1 MKRIHLLS
9 PRLANQIA
17 AGEVVERPANIIKEL
32 VENSLDAGAQRIEI
46 DVEQGGIKLL
56 RIRDDG
62 HGIPKD
68 DLPLALSRH
77 ATSKITTLDD
87 LEAVHSLGFRGEAL
101 ASISSVSRLTMTSA
115 TTPAEGEAEQAWQVE
130 VEGREMAATVKPAAH
145 PKGTTLEVRDLFFNT
160 PARRK
165 FLRTEKTEF
174 NHVDEYFK
182 RLALSRY
189 DVAFSLRH
197 NQKVIHSLR
206 PATRTIDKEKRVAA
220 LLGTKFIDA
229 ALHVDA
235 EAAGLGLTGWGGLP
249 TFSRSA
255 ADMQYFFVNG
265 RVVRDRLVAHAIK
278 QAYRDVLYHGRQP
291 AFVLYLTVDPALVDV
306 NVHPTKHEVR
316 FRDGRLVHDY
326 LFRTLHKALADVRP
340 DHQTAPTSLQGSG
353 VLKGGETSGYAS
365 SGMTSPALMAN
376 SLQPV
381 TGIQAGEFSEQTR
394 MSLLPGRNPLSGQP
408 LSGQPLSGQANSP
421 AGVQEHLNAY
431 QALSQP
437 LNIAANGSANAVTT
451 EERIDP
457 ETGEITTVQL
467 ESTLPASEQ
476 YDIPP
481 LGFAI
486 AQLHGI
492 YILSQNAH
500 GLVVVDMHAAHERI
514 TYERLK
520 IAVDNQNVQSQP
532 LLVPITL
539 SVSEGEADAAEQ
551 FSDEFARFGVLLQR
565 AAPESIMIRQI
576 PVILQQAEVERLVTD
591 MLADLMQHGS
601 SDRIQAH
608 RNEILGTMA
617 CHGSVRANRKLTLPE
632 MNGLLRDMEATER
645 SGQCNHGRPTWT
657 QMSMSDLDKLFLRG
671 R

>member
-32 VENSLDAGAQRIEI
+32 VENSLDADSTRIEI

-77 ATSKITTLDD
+77 ATSKISTLDD
-87 LEAVHSLGFRGEAL
+87 LEAVRSLGFRGEAL

-115 TTPAEGEAEQAWQVE
+115 TAPKEGEPEGESGQAWQVE
-130 VEGREMAATVKPAAH
+130 VEGREMAASIKPAAH

-206 PATRTIDKEKRVAA
+206 PATRGIDKEKRVAA
-220 LLGTKFIDA
+220 LLGPKFIDA
-229 ALHVDA
+229 ALHIDS
-235 EAAGLGLTGWGGLP
+235 EAAGLGLTGWVGLP
-249 TFSRSA
+249 TFSRSQ

-265 RVVRDRLVAHAIK
+265 RIVRDRLVAHAIK

-340 DHQTAPTSLQGSG
+340 DHQSAPTSLQGSG
-353 VLKGGETSGYAS
+353 VLKEDDASGI
-365 SGMTSPALMAN
+365 TRPALMAN
-376 SLQPV
+376 SQQPV

-394 MSLLPGRNPLSGQP
+394 MSLLPGRNPMTQSLGQ
-408 LSGQPLSGQANSP
+408 SP

-437 LNIAANGSANAVTT
+437 LNVASTNTLT

-457 ETGEITTVQL
+457 ETGEITTVTIASNLAQ
-467 ESTLPASEQ
+467 ES
-476 YDIPP
+476 DVPP

-492 YILSQNAH
+492 YILSENAH

-520 IAVDNQNVQSQP
+520 IAVDHQNVQSQP
-532 LLVPITL
+532 LLVPITI

-551 FSDEFARFGVLLQR
+551 HADEFARFGVLLQR

-617 CHGSVRANRKLTLPE
+617 CHGSVRANRKLTVPE
-632 MNGLLRDMEATER
+632 MNGLLRDMEDTER

>member
-101 ASISSVSRLTMTSA
+101 ASISSVSRLTLTSA
-115 TTPAEGEAEQAWQVE
+115 AVSDDQTTDLESGQAWQVE

-189 DVAFSLRH
+189 DVAFSFRH

-206 PATRTIDKEKRVAA
+206 PAIRNIDKEKRVAA

-235 EAAGLGLTGWGGLP
+235 EAAGLGLTGWVGLP
-249 TFSRSA
+249 TFSRSQ

-340 DHQTAPTSLQGSG
+340 DNQVAPTSLQGSG
-353 VLKGGETSGYAS
+353 VLTEDTSTGAY
-365 SGMTSPALMAN
+365 GLTSPALMAN
-376 SLQPV
+376 SQQPV
-381 TGIQAGEFSEQTR
+381 TGIQAGEFAGQER
-394 MSLLPGRNPLSGQP
+394 MSLLPGRDPLTGQLQNGQP
-408 LSGQPLSGQANSP
+408 QNNNLNPSN
-421 AGVQEHLNAY
+421 VKEHLNAY
-431 QALSQP
+431 QSFAQP
-437 LNIAANGSANAVTT
+437 LNV

-457 ETGEITTVQL
+457 ETGEIVTVTV
-467 ESTLPASEQ
+467 EN
-476 YDIPP
+476 DVPP
-481 LGFAI
+481 LGFAV

-492 YILSQNAH
+492 YILSQTAH

-520 IAVDNQNVQSQP
+520 VAVDNQNVQSQP

-539 SVSEGEADAAEQ
+539 SVSEREADAAEQ
-551 FSDEFARFGVLLQR
+551 FADEFARFGVVLQR

-632 MNGLLRDMEATER
+632 MNGLLRDMEDTER

>member
-32 VENSLDAGAQRIEI
+32 VENSLDAGASRIEI

-77 ATSKITTLDD
+77 ATSKISTLDD

-115 TTPAEGEAEQAWQVE
+115 TAPAEGEQEQAWQVE
-130 VEGREMAATVKPAAH
+130 VEGRDMAATVKPAAH

-229 ALHVDA
+229 ALHIDA
-235 EAAGLGLTGWGGLP
+235 EAAGLGLTGWVGLP

-291 AFVLYLTVDPALVDV
+291 AFVLYLTVDPGLVDV

-353 VLKGGETSGYAS
+353 VLKDETGYSPSGL
-365 SGMTSPALMAN
+365 TSPALMAN
-376 SLQPV
+376 SQQQV

-394 MSLLPGRNPLSGQP
+394 MSLLPGRNPIS
-408 LSGQPLSGQANSP
+408 
-421 AGVQEHLNAY
+421 GVQEHLNAY

-437 LNIAANGSANAVTT
+437 LNIGANGSANVVTT

-457 ETGEITTVQL
+457 ETGEITTVQV

-476 YDIPP
+476 NDIPP

-500 GLVVVDMHAAHERI
+500 GLIVVDMHAAHERI

-551 FSDEFARFGVLLQR
+551 FADEFARFGVLLQR

-617 CHGSVRANRKLTLPE
+617 CHGSVRANRKLTVPE